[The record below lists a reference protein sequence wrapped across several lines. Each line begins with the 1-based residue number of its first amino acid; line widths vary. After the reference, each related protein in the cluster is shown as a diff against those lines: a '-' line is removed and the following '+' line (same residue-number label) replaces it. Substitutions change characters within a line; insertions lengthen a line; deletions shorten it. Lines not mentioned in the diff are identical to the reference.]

1 MTHLPD
7 APDDPMR
14 LLVVRDTSL
23 SLDEVYAAVGTV
35 RDHDHDHNHDG
46 GRPVASLAY
55 SAHPGAEAEPR
66 RVAEK
71 VAADL
76 PVRAVAAV
84 HRAGHRAVGDVA
96 LAVGRVG
103 RALSPRGAL
112 ALQSVDGALSFALR
126 AAFAM
131 AVPALP
137 LALAGRADHAVY
149 TMLGSFTTTFGR
161 ILPYAR
167 RARVL
172 ALVAVAMTACVGCG
186 SALAVWTQPR
196 DGGAGAAVTVAA
208 MAVVAGAAK
217 FACDAARL
225 SGLGTVM
232 LLFSFAVAANG
243 ATEPADILLQTGL
256 AAIGAAV
263 AWALAVLGRFLHR
276 DRPQRLA
283 VAAALRELADLW
295 EAAGTGNGH
304 GLVRHRA
311 TAAVLQAYRTLG
323 VLPPTTAQRG
333 GRGDTCLRLT
343 DLAWALLVGSARRVP
358 DDPTGLA
365 RNLRRQVRLLVSR
378 RRRLPGILPEL
389 AVPSLIAQSAVPGA
403 VPAGPTTLRATELR
417 ASELVRGRDDAPGA
431 DAYGVDAH
439 GADAPGTGAPGTG
452 APGGEA
458 AGRIAQAAPSRT
470 AILLVPALRM
480 VLGTG
485 LAGAAALLSGLGHGY
500 WAAISAAAVLHSVNV
515 RTAAQR
521 SVQRTLGTMA
531 GLVLALG
538 VLAARPDPVVLVLVI
553 VLLEFLLEYVVARNY
568 GLGVVFLTPL
578 ALLLTDLAAPSPA
591 GDLVQDRALSS
602 LLGVGIALLCALVVV
617 HDRAAVRAR
626 RALTACRA
634 ASIRA
639 ERALDARDLESF
651 PIVQG
656 QLAAAVV
663 ELREADDA
671 AAGELWPAEIDPT
684 ELAAAE
690 HRGHLLLERLARWR

>member
-1 MTHLPD
+1 M
-7 APDDPMR
+7 
-14 LLVVRDTSL
+14 
-23 SLDEVYAAVGTV
+23 AA
-35 RDHDHDHNHDG
+35 
-46 GRPVASLAY
+46 
-55 SAHPGAEAEPR
+55 
-66 RVAEK
+66 
-71 VAADL
+71 
-76 PVRAVAAV
+76 
-84 HRAGHRAVGDVA
+84 
-96 LAVGRVG
+96 
-103 RALSPRGAL
+103 
-112 ALQSVDGALSFALR
+112 
-126 AAFAM
+126 
-131 AVPALP
+131 PALP
-137 LALAGRADHAVY
+137 LALAGHADHAVY

-186 SALAVWTQPR
+186 SALAVAAQPR
-196 DGGAGAAVTVAA
+196 DGGAGAAVVVAA
-208 MAVVAGAAK
+208 TAVVAGAAK

-225 SGLGTVM
+225 SGLGAVL

-243 ATEPADILLQTGL
+243 STDPAGIPLQTAL

-263 AWALAVLGRFLHR
+263 AWVLAVLGWFVHP

-295 EAAGTGNGH
+295 EAAGAGNGH

-323 VLPPTTAQRG
+323 VLPPAAARRG

-358 DDPTGLA
+358 DDPAGLA
-365 RNLRRQVRLLVSR
+365 RTLRRQVRLLVSR
-378 RRRLPGILPEL
+378 RRRLPRILPEL
-389 AVPSLIAQSAVPGA
+389 AVPSLLTRGTAAPGA
-403 VPAGPTTLRATELR
+403 GPAGPTTLGAAELR
-417 ASELVRGRDDAPGA
+417 AAQLVRGRDVPGA
-431 DAYGVDAH
+431 GTP
-439 GADAPGTGAPGTG
+439 GMKAPGTEASGAGAPGTEAPRAEAPRTG
-452 APGGEA
+452 AP
-458 AGRIAQAAPSRT
+458 RRT

-485 LAGAAALLSGLGHGY
+485 LAGGAALLFGLGHGY

-521 SVQRTLGTMA
+521 AVQRTLGTMA
-531 GLVLALG
+531 GLLIALG
-538 VLAARPDPVVLVLVI
+538 VLAVRPEPVVLVLVI

-578 ALLLTDLAAPSPA
+578 ALLLTDLAVPSPA

-602 LLGVGIALLCALVVV
+602 LLGVGIALVCALVVV
-617 HDRAAVRAR
+617 HDRAAVRAQ

-634 ASIRA
+634 ASDRA
-639 ERALDARDLESF
+639 QRTLDEAAQALREDEQAPGERAMASF
-651 PIVQG
+651 PIVQAE
-656 QLAAAVV
+656 LAAAVV

-690 HRGHLLLERLARWR
+690 QRGYLLLEHLARRR

>member
-1 MTHLPD
+1 MT
-7 APDDPMR
+7 
-14 LLVVRDTSL
+14 
-23 SLDEVYAAVGTV
+23 
-35 RDHDHDHNHDG
+35 G
-46 GRPVASLAY
+46 GW
-55 SAHPGAEAEPR
+55 R
-66 RVAEK
+66 RA
-71 VAADL
+71 
-76 PVRAVAAV
+76 
-84 HRAGHRAVGDVA
+84 
-96 LAVGRVG
+96 VG

-126 AAFAM
+126 AALAM

-161 ILPYAR
+161 NLPYAR

-186 SALAVWTQPR
+186 SALAVWAQPR

-225 SGLGTVM
+225 SGLGAVL

-243 ATEPADILLQTGL
+243 STDPADILLQTAL

-263 AWALAVLGRFLHR
+263 AWVLAVLGWFVHP

-323 VLPPTTAQRG
+323 VLPPNAAQRG

-343 DLAWALLVGSARRVP
+343 DLAWALLVGSARRMP
-358 DDPTGLA
+358 DDPADLA

-378 RRRLPGILPEL
+378 RRRLPRILPEL
-389 AVPSLIAQSAVPGA
+389 AVPSLIAQGAAVPGA
-403 VPAGPTTLRATELR
+403 VAPGPTTLRATH
-417 ASELVRGRDDAPGA
+417 LVTGRDAPRADAAGA
-431 DAYGVDAH
+431 DAS
-439 GADAPGTGAPGTG
+439 GAGPSGAGPSGAGPSGAAPSGGG
-452 APGGEA
+452 APGGGA
-458 AGRIAQAAPSRT
+458 AGPAPGRAAPGRT

-485 LAGAAALLSGLGHGY
+485 LAGGAALLFGLGHGY
-500 WAAISAAAVLHSVNV
+500 WAAISAAAVLHSINV

-521 SVQRTLGTMA
+521 AVQRTLGTMA
-531 GLVLALG
+531 GLMVALG

-602 LLGVGIALLCALVVV
+602 LLGVGVALVCALVVV
-617 HDRAAVRAR
+617 HDRAAVRAQ
-626 RALTACRA
+626 RALTACRV
-634 ASIRA
+634 ASDRA
-639 ERALDARDLESF
+639 ERALDERVLESF
-651 PIVQG
+651 PVAQG

-690 HRGHLLLERLARWR
+690 HRGYLLLERLARRR

>member
-1 MTHLPD
+1 
-7 APDDPMR
+7 
-14 LLVVRDTSL
+14 
-23 SLDEVYAAVGTV
+23 
-35 RDHDHDHNHDG
+35 
-46 GRPVASLAY
+46 
-55 SAHPGAEAEPR
+55 
-66 RVAEK
+66 
-71 VAADL
+71 
-76 PVRAVAAV
+76 
-84 HRAGHRAVGDVA
+84 
-96 LAVGRVG
+96 
-103 RALSPRGAL
+103 
-112 ALQSVDGALSFALR
+112 
-126 AAFAM
+126 M

-161 ILPYAR
+161 NLPYAR

-186 SALAVWTQPR
+186 SALAVWAQPR
-196 DGGAGAAVTVAA
+196 DGGAGAAVTVVAT
-208 MAVVAGAAK
+208 AVVAGAAK

-225 SGLGTVM
+225 SGLGAVL

-243 ATEPADILLQTGL
+243 STDPADILLQTAL

-263 AWALAVLGRFLHR
+263 AWILAVLGWFAHP

-295 EAAGTGNGH
+295 EAAGAGNVH

-323 VLPPTTAQRG
+323 VLPPSAAQRG

-358 DDPTGLA
+358 DDPAGLA

-378 RRRLPGILPEL
+378 RRRLPRILPEL
-389 AVPSLIAQSAVPGA
+389 AVPSLIAQGAAVPGVVA
-403 VPAGPTTLRATELR
+403 PGPTTLRATELR
-417 ASELVRGRDDAPGA
+417 ATELVMGRDAPRA
-431 DAYGVDAH
+431 
-439 GADAPGTGAPGTG
+439 GAPRTG
-452 APGGEA
+452 A
-458 AGRIAQAAPSRT
+458 AGRVAPGRVAPSRT

-485 LAGAAALLSGLGHGY
+485 LAGGAALLFGLGHGY

-521 SVQRTLGTMA
+521 AVQRTLGTMA
-531 GLVLALG
+531 GLLLALG

-578 ALLLTDLAAPSPA
+578 ALLLTDLAVPSPA

-602 LLGVGIALLCALVVV
+602 LLGVGIALVCALVVV
-617 HDRAAVRAR
+617 HDRAAVRAQ

-634 ASIRA
+634 ASARA
-639 ERALDARDLESF
+639 ERALDERAVESF
-651 PIVQG
+651 PVAQG
-656 QLAAAVV
+656 ELAAAVV

-690 HRGHLLLERLARWR
+690 HRGYLLLERFARWK